1 MELFKHYQNGT
12 THITSTGE
20 YNGYEPVRNETIL
33 SIHIFHDEY
42 NIFIEPYGI
51 VISYKYFRVTEK
63 YFSIGKRKRYSIA
76 VLDRFRGY
84 ERKRLMHMHSLLTE
98 LVTEHSIAS
107 EAVTDWTTLL
117 VLATHVDE

>member
-1 MELFKHYQNGT
+1 MELFKHYRNGT

-33 SIHIFHDEY
+33 SIHIIHDEY
-42 NIFIEPYGI
+42 NLFIDLYGI
-51 VISYKYFRVTEK
+51 AITYKYLRLTEK

-76 VLDRFRGY
+76 VLEAFRGY

-98 LVTEHSIAS
+98 LVTEHSIAG
-107 EAVTDWTTLL
+107 EAVTDWGVLK